1 MIDYFK
7 KYKSI
12 KIFKNHNYNF
22 FKSNLTKKNI
32 ILVELNKWSYLHVIK
47 SYISNCLS
55 IKFNANILGFESYT
69 LISEKLFRG
78 LFKKIIRSILIKL
91 SLGTYGIYKSFGVKE
106 FVYPNID
113 KKLIHTKKKLINK
126 IVDET
131 NTKEKF
137 LNLSVNK
144 IYIGDLL
151 YDTYLKKFE
160 TETVDIKSPKFTKF
174 LKDALLLFY
183 WWLNYIQANN
193 KIIKAV
199 VVVHSVYTFGLP
211 SRIASKFNIDTY
223 LISHKSIV
231 KLNRNNQYITDD
243 VSKNH
248 KIFKKIKSKQKK
260 KIYKFVKNE
269 ISKITKGIS
278 TTGKNFK
285 KKIKHNLKIPLKKYK
300 KKILICCHHFRDAPH
315 VYGKFF
321 ATDFQEWYE
330 ILKKISKK
338 TDYLWLIKP
347 HPENYEN
354 DKKFFEIF
362 FKNNKDFIIVKKKY
376 SNQEIL
382 KSKID
387 LALTC
392 FGTVSFEYPFLDT
405 RVVNFTKNHPY
416 RKYKFSLTPRNLKH
430 YESII
435 KNYKKFDYT
444 YNKEQ
449 ILEFY
454 FIKRIFLNVDFM
466 YLNLDPKRDLNGYRL
481 RQRFFETKFYDN
493 WILNLSKKKHNL
505 IIKNINNFLNSK
517 DYFIN
522 NLHIEKSNLKNLNS
536 KTFNSLFFGR

>member
-260 KIYKFVKNE
+260 KI
-269 ISKITKGIS
+269 
-278 TTGKNFK
+278 
-285 KKIKHNLKIPLKKYK
+285 
-300 KKILICCHHFRDAPH
+300 
-315 VYGKFF
+315 
-321 ATDFQEWYE
+321 
-330 ILKKISKK
+330 
-338 TDYLWLIKP
+338 
-347 HPENYEN
+347 
-354 DKKFFEIF
+354 
-362 FKNNKDFIIVKKKY
+362 
-376 SNQEIL
+376 
-382 KSKID
+382 
-387 LALTC
+387 
-392 FGTVSFEYPFLDT
+392 
-405 RVVNFTKNHPY
+405 
-416 RKYKFSLTPRNLKH
+416 
-430 YESII
+430 
-435 KNYKKFDYT
+435 
-444 YNKEQ
+444 
-449 ILEFY
+449 
-454 FIKRIFLNVDFM
+454 
-466 YLNLDPKRDLNGYRL
+466 
-481 RQRFFETKFYDN
+481 
-493 WILNLSKKKHNL
+493 
-505 IIKNINNFLNSK
+505 
-517 DYFIN
+517 
-522 NLHIEKSNLKNLNS
+522 
-536 KTFNSLFFGR
+536 